1 MKEKELREI
10 IRNQIIQKMNEEP
23 SRFAKDVSGVRGL
36 GRAKSGLDKSLSR
49 IDTSA
54 ISKLGRSQ
62 KIKLLTSLLS
72 NAGITAQDFA
82 AIKNAVGRNLAGT
95 IAPADESI
103 QEADDDYELQKAKGG
118 VTSRDLGGASAINR
132 AKPFL
137 SAINSL
143 SGTDKQKAIG
153 YVLSQMGV
161 NAQDFDGMKTQLKTS
176 IRKYK

>member
-1 MKEKELREI
+1 MNEIQLRTL
-10 IRNQIIQKMNEEP
+10 IRNQIIREMNENP
-23 SRFAKDVSGVRGL
+23 SRFRGAQRSAL
-36 GRAKSGLDKSLSR
+36 GGAGSTALDRALGK
-49 IDTSA
+49 IDTTSIA
-54 ISKLGRSQ
+54 KLGRTQ
-62 KIKLLTSLLS
+62 KIKLLVQLLS
-72 NAGITAQDFA
+72 NIGITAQDFS
-82 AIKNAVGRNLAGT
+82 AIKGQVGQNLAGT
-95 IAPADESI
+95 IAPTDESI
-103 QEADDDYELQKAKGG
+103 QEADGDYEMQKAKGG

-161 NAQDFDGMKTQLKTS
+161 NVQDFDGMKSQLKTS